1 MADNVAVVH
10 RSYEWF
16 LKGEVDEVNELLDPG
31 IQWFVPRTV
40 PHGGHFQGVAGVR
53 EFFAGVGAAWR
64 PINVDLEYIGEIGP
78 GVVVAT
84 MTISGTLAGED
95 VTYRAVHVFTVVDGR
110 ITSFR
115 EYVDID
121 AVMAG

>member
-1 MADNVAVVH
+1 MGDNVAVVQ

-16 LKGEVDEVNELLDPG
+16 LKGDADEITDLLDPH
-31 IQWFVPRTV
+31 IQWSVPRTV

-53 EFFAGVGAAWR
+53 EFFDGVRAAWR
-64 PINVDLEYIGEIGP
+64 PIDVALEYIGEIGP

-84 MTISGTLAGED
+84 VTISGTLAGED
-95 VTYRAVHVFTVVDGR
+95 VIYRAVHVFTLVEGR

-115 EYVDID
+115 EHVDID
-121 AVMAG
+121 VALAG